1 LLLLL
6 LLLLLGGTVQT
17 WRQRRQAFVLLLLL
31 LLLLLGGTVQ
41 TWRQFR
47 DQGRRPEPI
56 LCRVDEAMRSSLF

>member
-1 LLLLL
+1 
-6 LLLLLGGTVQT
+6 
-17 WRQRRQAFVLLLLL
+17 LLLL